1 MKPLG
6 ILALF
11 ESLDILISRDSS
23 VNIVSLFIFSVIFHF
38 LRTLPIN
45 LISDERYMYCS
56 IKVQINR
63 PRKYI
68 AYSIPPHYLNFI
80 RSEIQG
86 MKSRDSSIN
95 VASVFFFTI
104 ILCYHIKTFL
114 IISSFL
120 KIYNAIVSNSYQ
132 NLDDTLIRE
141 CTESVLQY
149 LHSRLIYQRSQL
161 W

>member
-45 LISDERYMYCS
+45 LISDERYMYFS
-56 IKVQINR
+56 MKVQTNR

-68 AYSIPPHYLNFI
+68 AYSLPPHYLNFI
-80 RSEIQG
+80 RSEICG
-86 MKSRDSSIN
+86 IKSRDSSIN
-95 VASVFFFTI
+95 VVSVFFF
-104 ILCYHIKTFL
+104 YHYFVL
-114 IISSFL
+114 SH
-120 KIYNAIVSNSYQ
+120 KIFDNFQFS
-132 NLDDTLIRE
+132 
-141 CTESVLQY
+141 
-149 LHSRLIYQRSQL
+149 
-161 W
+161 